1 MVRTFKYDVVVVGGG
16 TAGVAAAVGS
26 SKAGAK
32 VLLIERNPYLGGEA
46 THSGVNAFCGFFS
59 CGENP
64 VKVVEGVGNQVLEEI
79 EKLGPTTIEY
89 IISAAGNKNI
99 NFQTEYL
106 KCAMDNLLEKE
117 NVNYLLHARVISSE
131 IESNK
136 IRSIQCVDDEGFFKV
151 EANVFVDASG
161 DANLAFLSG
170 AKTMWGDSKN
180 QVQAAT
186 LPFRLSGVDISK
198 DMSPTAV
205 ENAIRKAKK
214 DGITYLTKEK
224 GFIIKMTGSDSVT
237 VLLPSAMISSI
248 SSENLTEV
256 EKDTRRQVLSYV
268 EAFKRY
274 MPGMEKC
281 QLIMIGPSIGFRETR
296 RLHGKEIIQIEDVLE
311 RRKRADGI
319 ARGGWKPE
327 IHKSLNEMGTYL
339 EVENGS
345 YFDIPLGALQ
355 SINIENLYGAG
366 RIISSDEVAFAAVR
380 VMGTCFAT
388 GHAAGVA
395 AAYQALNGNVNIEK
409 IRKELENQK
418 ALI

>member
-64 VKVVEGVGNQVLEEI
+64 VKVVEGVGNQVLEEM

>member
-64 VKVVEGVGNQVLEEI
+64 VKVVEGVGNQVLEEM

-224 GFIIKMTGSDSVT
+224 GFIIKMTGSESVT

>member
-64 VKVVEGVGNQVLEEI
+64 VKVVEGVGNQVLEEMK
-79 EKLGPTTIEY
+79 KLGPTTTEY

-131 IESNK
+131 VESNK
-136 IRSIQCVDDEGFFKV
+136 IKSIQCVDDEGFFKV

-170 AKTMWGDSKN
+170 AETMWGDSKN

-274 MPGMEKC
+274 MSGMEKC

-311 RRKRADGI
+311 RRKRADGV

>member
-64 VKVVEGVGNQVLEEI
+64 VKVVEGVGNQVLEEM

-395 AAYQALNGNVNIEK
+395 AAYQALNGNVNVEK